1 MLKRFSILFLFACV
15 LISFDSY
22 AFDKDRNVRDIPIK
36 ERFFL
41 GLSAGFSYS
50 SFETSIVMTPAFGF
64 RFSNHF
70 MAAVTGTYQYYNDR
84 SFGSTFST
92 HIYGPGFFARG
103 LIMPWLF
110 VHGEF
115 ESLNMKSRDL
125 QTHGSQRH
133 WEYNY
138 LLGPGYRM
146 QVGRNAFFN
155 IMILYNFNTESR
167 IYFQNPIFRFNFEIG
182 L

>member
-1 MLKRFSILFLFACV
+1 MRKSLSVVFLFFLLSSNV
-15 LISFDSY
+15 Y
-22 AFDKDRNVRDIPIK
+22 AFDKDRDVRDIPIK

-50 SFETSIVMTPAFGF
+50 SFETSVVLSPSFGF
-64 RFSNHF
+64 RFSNRF
-70 MAAVTGTYQYYNDR
+70 MAAVTGTYQYYNNR
-84 SFGSTFST
+84 FLLQSFNT
-92 HIYGPGFFARG
+92 HIYGPGFFARV

-115 ESLNMKSRDL
+115 ESLNMDTRDH
-125 QTHGSQRH
+125 QTHGYHRH

-138 LLGPGYRM
+138 LLGPGYRA

-155 IMILYNFNTESR
+155 IMILYNFNTEST